1 LPVSSRKGIRITD
14 NRMYGYISLGWS
26 VTSGPC
32 DTDIKETT
40 VDAKYGSATT
50 VTGA

>member
-1 LPVSSRKGIRITD
+1 
-14 NRMYGYISLGWS
+14 MYGYISLGWS